1 MATNDDLTQPIRD
14 AANTANLPNWS
25 AERQF
30 YGRFYLSQGFGKE
43 KKLTNDCGPTSLAMV
58 LNLILFQANLG
69 TSPLG
74 KNAII
79 RSSGL
84 LPFDRIP
91 AWMPKYGGATAPWGL
106 TKAFNRWAQKLD
118 LNWYASRR
126 SKARRAHI
134 IEQLVTGR
142 PVTALKIWKTG
153 GAHWVNL
160 VRFSGEKNKVYFLD
174 PNPYFEHLPED
185 KRIQSQTWEEFEA
198 DWGRTAWWSIL
209 LGIKNEIITYSRTI

>member
-1 MATNDDLTQPIRD
+1 MASNDDLIQPIRD
-14 AANTANLPNWS
+14 AADSANLPNWS

-30 YGRFYLSQGFGKE
+30 YGRFYLSQGFAAE
-43 KKLTNDCGPTSLAMV
+43 KKLTNDCGPASLAMV
-58 LNLILFQANLG
+58 LNLLLFQANLG

-74 KNAII
+74 KNAVI

-91 AWMPKYGGATAPWGL
+91 AWVPKYGGATAPWGL
-106 TKAFNRWAQKLD
+106 TKAFNRWAEKLD
-118 LNWYASRR
+118 LDWRSSRR
-126 SKARRAHI
+126 SHARRAHI

-160 VRFSGEKNKVYFLD
+160 VRYASEKNKVYFLD
-174 PNPYFEHLPED
+174 PNGHRLEIHAGDLAQRVRSG
-185 KRIQSQTWEEFEA
+185 KAS
-198 DWGRTAWWSIL
+198 WGPSVRW
-209 LGIKNEIITYSRTI
+209 YD